1 MANTYTAYEVVGK
14 QEDVSDIITNISPT
28 TTPFQSMIGKET
40 VHNVLFQWQEDQLA
54 SVNTSNYQYD
64 GFDASE
70 TAASPTSIR
79 TNYTQILQKAIKV
92 AATVDKIAVYGRA
105 KETAYQLSKA
115 SAELKRDLE
124 YFLLNSQAGTGG
136 QNASNNLLTSIGNTT
151 GGSGSAALPRKM
163 AAFQSQ
169 VDTSTYGA
177 ALLTKTGGS
186 STAMTEAN
194 LTTVLQ
200 QLFTNGAEPKYVMV
214 PPAESLNIASYA
226 QASGRYRFADNAE
239 ADAARRIIN
248 VVDLYVSPFGEV
260 KVILNRF
267 QAAIDHLV
275 FDPDMWK
282 LAVLRPWTRVPLAT
296 IGDAERHMIVGEFS
310 LKNRHWGSSG
320 IIRKAA

>member
-1 MANTYTAYEVVGK
+1 MRL
-14 QEDVSDIITNISPT
+14 T
-28 TTPFQSMIGKET
+28 TSCEHFG
-40 VHNVLFQWQEDQLA
+40 QEDQLA
-54 SVNTSNYQYD
+54 SVNTSNFQYD

-70 TAASPTSIR
+70 TAATPTSIR
-79 TNYTQILQKAIKV
+79 TNYTQIMQKAIKV

-136 QNASNNLLTSIGNTT
+136 QNAANNVLTSIGNTS

-169 VDTSTYGA
+169 IDTTTYGA
-177 ALLTKTGGS
+177 ALLTKTGGT
-186 STAMTEAN
+186 STAMSEAN

-200 QLFTNGAEPKYVMV
+200 QLFTNGADPKYVMV

-226 QASGRYRFADNAE
+226 AASGRYRFADNAE

-267 QAAIDHLV
+267 QAAADHLV
-275 FDPDMWK
+275 FDPDNWK
-282 LAVLRPWTRVPLAT
+282 LCVLRPWTRVPLSV

-310 LKNRHWGSSG
+310 LKHRHWGSSA
-320 IIRKAA
+320 IVRKAA

>member
-40 VHNVLFQWQEDQLA
+40 VNNVLFQWQEDSLA
-54 SVNTSNYQYD
+54 AVNTSNFQYD

-70 TAASPTSIR
+70 TALTPTTIR
-79 TNYTQILQKAIKV
+79 TNYTQIMQKAIKV

-105 KETAYQLSKA
+105 KETAYNLSKA

-136 QNASNNLLTSIGNTT
+136 QNAGNSLLTSIGNTT
-151 GGSGSAALPRKM
+151 GGSGSAALPRKF

-169 VDTSTYGA
+169 LDVTNYGA
-177 ALLTKTGGS
+177 GLLTKTGGT
-186 STAMTEAN
+186 STAMSEAN

-200 QLFTNGAEPKYVMV
+200 LLFTNGAEPKFVMV
-214 PPAESLNIASYA
+214 PPAESLNIAGF
-226 QASGRYRFADNAE
+226 ASATGRYRFADNADAE
-239 ADAARRIIN
+239 AARRIVN
-248 VVDLYVSPFGEV
+248 VVDLYLSPFGEV
-260 KVILNRF
+260 KIILNRF
-267 QAAIDHLV
+267 QAAADHLV
-275 FDPDMWK
+275 FDPDNWK

-310 LKNRHWGSSG
+310 LKNRHWGSSA